1 VERVLNRDTD
11 TDQSRPAYER
21 VNVLISELDRLRAEN
36 AELAEQVKTLE
47 GNLDAIAETFN
58 QPPYYPEPVDL
69 SESEPVGGSKS
80 AWNALWIVR
89 GVAEGAPYVYEQNAR
104 YVEALEDLIYQV
116 EHTKGTDVICLEQ
129 AKAALTGGGE

>member
-1 VERVLNRDTD
+1 MDMTGHYEDVERVLNRDTD

-36 AELAEQVKTLE
+36 A
-47 GNLDAIAETFN
+47 
-58 QPPYYPEPVDL
+58 
-69 SESEPVGGSKS
+69 
-80 AWNALWIVR
+80 
-89 GVAEGAPYVYEQNAR
+89 R

-129 AKAALTGGGE
+129 AKAALSDGGDGCAASGK